1 MWHATLSTDALNLNT
16 THSELISKIIF
27 YLYRIFSTVY
37 RFFYGT
43 NISVTEF
50 THGRSSDKKWTFIF
64 NFKHSTT
71 RYSVKVIF
79 SFTKNADTFVFITYI
94 YIIHFGTV
102 TARIESWDK
111 AFILKKCLIYR
122 RILVDGMEA
131 IIEERKSEGF

>member
-1 MWHATLSTDALNLNT
+1 MFLRFVALGFIMWHATLSTDALNLNT
-16 THSELISKIIF
+16 THSELISEIIF

-71 RYSVKVIF
+71 RYSVKMLFLVSQKTQIHLF
-79 SFTKNADTFVFITYI
+79 LLRTFTL
-94 YIIHFGTV
+94 
-102 TARIESWDK
+102 
-111 AFILKKCLIYR
+111 FIL
-122 RILVDGMEA
+122 EQ
-131 IIEERKSEGF
+131 